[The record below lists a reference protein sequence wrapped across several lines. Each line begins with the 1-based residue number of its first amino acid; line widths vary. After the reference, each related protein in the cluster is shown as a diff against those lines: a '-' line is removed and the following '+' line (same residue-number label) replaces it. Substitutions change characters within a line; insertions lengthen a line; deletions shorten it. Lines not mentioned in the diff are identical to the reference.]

1 MQSNELYNELSQNF
15 IEYAVACNT
24 DRAIP
29 DAESGLKP
37 VARRILYGAYI
48 GKRSSSKP
56 HVKNARIVGDVMGQF
71 HPHGDSSI
79 YGALVRLSQDW
90 ILRYPLIDFHGNQGS
105 IAGDGPAA
113 SRYTEG
119 RLSKLAESGLLAGLK
134 KNNVDFIPNYDET
147 TEEPVTL
154 PSIFP
159 NLLCNPN
166 TGIGVA
172 MACNWLPHN
181 LREVAAA
188 IYDYMDGKEPMIPGP
203 DFPTGGVVINKDD
216 IPGIMKTGHGSV
228 KVRARYKVEKK
239 KLVFYEIPYGQTIEN
254 LIAEIGKVAEE
265 EIPEIS
271 DVHDESNKK
280 GIRIVVEV
288 RNVDPESIVNK
299 LFIKTNLQTSIS
311 YNQVALIDKTP
322 TELNLKQCCEV
333 YVKHNINCITREA
346 QFDLEK
352 AEARRHVL
360 EGLLKALEDIDN
372 IIALIKKSASS
383 NDAKDKLMEKYKFT
397 EPQAKA
403 ILGMRLSSLANME
416 KVELQKEKAEL
427 EKDIHWYQALLGNPD
442 IQKSELKSRLEEIVK
457 KFGDAR
463 RTELAQITLPKEEKE
478 IEMVVPEDV
487 VVVVTKAGSIK
498 RIPRKSFK
506 TQKRNGKGVKTEDS
520 AILTTISTNTID
532 TLMVFGTTGKMY
544 RLIVDDVPVG
554 TNVSKGT
561 NINTLVNMEPGEKL
575 AAVTSL
581 YRKSNAEYVV
591 FITKQGL
598 IKKTKLE
605 EYTKTKKKT
614 GIQAIKIKD
623 SDEIANITFLNEE
636 DLILVTEKGMAIH
649 FETKDIAPIGR
660 IASGVKGIKLA
671 EGDKVVIGLPLHS
684 EEDELAIFTN
694 SKMGKKMKLDQF
706 PVQGRGGRGVSVYK
720 PESEKIYIAGAA
732 MVTPDDEVL
741 ILGSMTSICISAA
754 DIPSLSRTSVGNMMI
769 KSGEIRNVVKL

>member
-15 IEYAVACNT
+15 IEYAVAVNS

-188 IYDYMDGKEPMIPGP
+188 IYDYMDNKEPMIPGP
-203 DFPTGGVVINKDD
+203 DFPTGGIVINKDD

-333 YVKHNINCITREA
+333 YVNHNISCIVREA

-352 AEARRHVL
+352 AEARRHIL

-403 ILGMRLSSLANME
+403 ILGMKLSSLANME
-416 KVELQKEKAEL
+416 KVELQKEKAGL
-427 EKDIHWYQALLGNPD
+427 EKDIDGYQALLSNPD

-487 VVVVTKAGSIK
+487 VVVVTKAGNIK

-506 TQKRNGKGVKTEDS
+506 TQKRNGKGVKTEDG

-554 TNVSKGT
+554 TNVSKGP

-623 SDEIANITFLNEE
+623 GDEIANITFLNEE
-636 DLILVTEKGMAIH
+636 NLILVTEKGMAIH

-660 IASGVKGIKLA
+660 ITSGVKGIKLA

-684 EEDELAIFTN
+684 EEDELAVFTN

-706 PVQGRGGRGVSVYK
+706 PVQGRGGRGISVYK
-720 PESEKIYIAGAA
+720 PESEKICIVGAA

>member
-239 KLVFYEIPYGQTIEN
+239 KLVFYEIPYVQTIES

-322 TELNLKQCCEV
+322 TE
-333 YVKHNINCITREA
+333 
-346 QFDLEK
+346 
-352 AEARRHVL
+352 
-360 EGLLKALEDIDN
+360 
-372 IIALIKKSASS
+372 
-383 NDAKDKLMEKYKFT
+383 
-397 EPQAKA
+397 
-403 ILGMRLSSLANME
+403 
-416 KVELQKEKAEL
+416 
-427 EKDIHWYQALLGNPD
+427 
-442 IQKSELKSRLEEIVK
+442 
-457 KFGDAR
+457 
-463 RTELAQITLPKEEKE
+463 
-478 IEMVVPEDV
+478 
-487 VVVVTKAGSIK
+487 
-498 RIPRKSFK
+498 
-506 TQKRNGKGVKTEDS
+506 
-520 AILTTISTNTID
+520 
-532 TLMVFGTTGKMY
+532 
-544 RLIVDDVPVG
+544 
-554 TNVSKGT
+554 
-561 NINTLVNMEPGEKL
+561 
-575 AAVTSL
+575 
-581 YRKSNAEYVV
+581 
-591 FITKQGL
+591 
-598 IKKTKLE
+598 
-605 EYTKTKKKT
+605 
-614 GIQAIKIKD
+614 
-623 SDEIANITFLNEE
+623 
-636 DLILVTEKGMAIH
+636 
-649 FETKDIAPIGR
+649 
-660 IASGVKGIKLA
+660 
-671 EGDKVVIGLPLHS
+671 
-684 EEDELAIFTN
+684 
-694 SKMGKKMKLDQF
+694 
-706 PVQGRGGRGVSVYK
+706 
-720 PESEKIYIAGAA
+720 
-732 MVTPDDEVL
+732 
-741 ILGSMTSICISAA
+741 
-754 DIPSLSRTSVGNMMI
+754 
-769 KSGEIRNVVKL
+769 

>member
-1 MQSNELYNELSQNF
+1 
-15 IEYAVACNT
+15 
-24 DRAIP
+24 
-29 DAESGLKP
+29 
-37 VARRILYGAYI
+37 
-48 GKRSSSKP
+48 
-56 HVKNARIVGDVMGQF
+56 
-71 HPHGDSSI
+71 
-79 YGALVRLSQDW
+79 
-90 ILRYPLIDFHGNQGS
+90 
-105 IAGDGPAA
+105 
-113 SRYTEG
+113 
-119 RLSKLAESGLLAGLK
+119 
-134 KNNVDFIPNYDET
+134 
-147 TEEPVTL
+147 
-154 PSIFP
+154 
-159 NLLCNPN
+159 
-166 TGIGVA
+166 

-203 DFPTGGVVINKDD
+203 DFPTGGIVINKDD

-254 LIAEIGKVAEE
+254 LIAEIGKIAEE

-352 AEARRHVL
+352 AEARRHIL

-427 EKDIHWYQALLGNPD
+427 EKDIDWYQALLSNPD

-487 VVVVTKAGSIK
+487 VVVVTKAGNIK

-506 TQKRNGKGVKTEDS
+506 TQKRNGKGVKTEDG
-520 AILTTISTNTID
+520 AILTTISTNTVD

-554 TNVSKGT
+554 TNVSKGA

-623 SDEIANITFLNEE
+623 GDEIANITFLNEE
-636 DLILVTEKGMAIH
+636 NLILVTEKGMAIH

-660 IASGVKGIKLA
+660 ITSGVKGIKLA

-684 EEDELAIFTN
+684 EKDELAVFTN

-706 PVQGRGGRGVSVYK
+706 PVQGRGGRGISVYK
-720 PESEKIYIAGAA
+720 PESEKICIVSAA

>member
-1 MQSNELYNELSQNF
+1 
-15 IEYAVACNT
+15 
-24 DRAIP
+24 
-29 DAESGLKP
+29 
-37 VARRILYGAYI
+37 
-48 GKRSSSKP
+48 
-56 HVKNARIVGDVMGQF
+56 
-71 HPHGDSSI
+71 
-79 YGALVRLSQDW
+79 
-90 ILRYPLIDFHGNQGS
+90 
-105 IAGDGPAA
+105 
-113 SRYTEG
+113 
-119 RLSKLAESGLLAGLK
+119 
-134 KNNVDFIPNYDET
+134 
-147 TEEPVTL
+147 
-154 PSIFP
+154 
-159 NLLCNPN
+159 
-166 TGIGVA
+166 

-181 LREVAAA
+181 IREVAAA

-333 YVKHNINCITREA
+333 YVRHNINCITREA
-346 QFDLEK
+346 QFDLEN
-352 AEARRHVL
+352 AEARRHIL

-487 VVVVTKAGSIK
+487 VVVVTKAGNIK

-581 YRKSNAEYVV
+581 YRKSNA
-591 FITKQGL
+591 
-598 IKKTKLE
+598 
-605 EYTKTKKKT
+605 
-614 GIQAIKIKD
+614 
-623 SDEIANITFLNEE
+623 
-636 DLILVTEKGMAIH
+636 
-649 FETKDIAPIGR
+649 
-660 IASGVKGIKLA
+660 
-671 EGDKVVIGLPLHS
+671 
-684 EEDELAIFTN
+684 
-694 SKMGKKMKLDQF
+694 
-706 PVQGRGGRGVSVYK
+706 
-720 PESEKIYIAGAA
+720 
-732 MVTPDDEVL
+732 
-741 ILGSMTSICISAA
+741 
-754 DIPSLSRTSVGNMMI
+754 
-769 KSGEIRNVVKL
+769 